1 MKLSIYSY
9 RGYLFQ
15 TISSR
20 TNIDYILI
28 LFKDIFHA
36 ENIKYHNFNL
46 VFSLF
51 SLLCWMSLLEGW
63 GVGGGGC
70 WGKTLKI
77 MIMVVNPINDFCSN
91 KSIIINQSTL
101 WEYSQQT
108 EIGAMSDHHWVN
120 DVLIQQWYSL
130 DWSRMI
136 IHRCSFLA
144 DRATSWFCP
153 KAIGFSLPGFNKTGI
168 IFHRIMEMARNFQE
182 TSITK

>member
-63 GVGGGGC
+63 GVGGGGG

-108 EIGAMSDHHWVN
+108 EIGAMSDHQER
-120 DVLIQQWYSL
+120 DVHTPRFRAFLSTGALRAPGPLTEWTTS
-130 DWSRMI
+130 
-136 IHRCSFLA
+136 SF
-144 DRATSWFCP
+144 S
-153 KAIGFSLPGFNKTGI
+153 SGI
-168 IFHRIMEMARNFQE
+168 R
-182 TSITK
+182 SIDQGW